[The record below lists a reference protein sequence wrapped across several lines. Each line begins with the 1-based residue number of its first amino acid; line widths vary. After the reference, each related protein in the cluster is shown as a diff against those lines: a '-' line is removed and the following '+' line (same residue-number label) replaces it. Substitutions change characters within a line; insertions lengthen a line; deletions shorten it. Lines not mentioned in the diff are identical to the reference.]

1 MHPEEIRRGNLCTN
15 QEKAI
20 SNANILTNQLRTII
34 LDSTY
39 GKNLSFWLIEN
50 AFENSETSKLI
61 LPEKNIAC

>member
-39 GKNLSFWLIEN
+39 GKNLSFWLIVN
-50 AFENSETSKLI
+50 AFEN
-61 LPEKNIAC
+61 